1 MKTLTKLFVA
11 AAVLFTSFACTT
23 DATSDIAANLS
34 GGGKTTITLSLEESR
49 TQLGAEANG
58 IYPVSWS
65 EGDVISVNGV
75 PSQSI
80 TIAEDGKVATFTFDG
95 VVNYPYC
102 IAYPAAAEGKVLFAG
117 KQSHTESTFANG
129 AATMYGYAETEG
141 GLQINHLTGVLKI
154 AVKGDKTLS
163 YAQIST
169 IDRAPIAGPFA
180 VDFASGEVTP
190 TAESTAVINY
200 SFGEGVQL
208 STTPIY
214 MHIAVP
220 AGEYDELYIT
230 LYDTEGGVM
239 YAKTKADEKK
249 PLTAGVLRNF
259 TTPIDYMPTSTL
271 HIVKD
276 VASLKAL
283 PNATTDAVVVCDID
297 LAGEAWT
304 PLKGYTRTLNGNGYA
319 IKGLTAPLFEST
331 SATINGL
338 HLEGVNITSSSLTS
352 MGALVG
358 TYSGTEISHCSISGK
373 ITLTRSST
381 AVTNLS
387 ALIGNI
393 TTTSNYTVSDCTNN
407 CVMNLTLSS
416 TNKNYNFNVGGV
428 VGFTADV
435 ADTVEAHF
443 VNNTNNAAITV
454 STPEGGSLA
463 SQLVLGGVL
472 GYIGFVDTYIDGC
485 HNTANITTNIA
496 STTGNLL
503 VGGAASTVYRA
514 TSGKTAYVVDA
525 NNITNSGNVTVNVNS
540 TTAVNVAGCFARLCD
555 DKHTASM
562 KVENFTNSGAIALNS
577 DTSCTGKTY
586 MGGVIG
592 WGVNS
597 MACKNLHNE
606 ATGTVTATMA
616 SKTGEEFHI
625 GGLFGYLRV
634 LKLSNMSATDCYNKA
649 QITSNITSGEC
660 KHNVGG
666 CFGLLFPFTS
676 NAYNITLDNVDNY
689 GGITLNCKSKASETN
704 VGGIVGGMTDG
715 AANTATTNVFK
726 IMNCDNVGD
735 SNNKFHITN
744 GAYGTFHVGGIMGP
758 CFSHVDMDDCSNSM
772 DFLFDAD
779 KATTTNMWGGC
790 IVRFTPQAK
799 VEGRTTTIDNFTNTG
814 NALFIPKTSIAG
826 YDVYSGFISYMAA
839 DGPVHDVIANNIVNR
854 GNIKVVTPLISSTFF
869 AGGFGGYYQYK
880 NSLTMTNS
888 TNYGCIDVTTGQ
900 SKGNVFIAG
909 FVGTTYHAGANLI
922 FTNCHNEESATMSF
936 HTSKHDVDYNIFLGG
951 LVALPRVGVDLKN
964 CSNKADLT
972 LTGSH
977 EYPTETF
984 YTVVGGIIARFS
996 GTFLNLSNVTNIGNL
1011 NIGTEEKPLSVN
1023 TILNVGGISGS
1034 VTAGT
1039 TYSTFDFAAPV
1050 LNTGDILLTNTTI
1063 GNTALSYIGG
1073 VVGET
1078 TVPITNVSAI
1088 CDIKA
1093 TDCPNKGMIMGMPYA
1108 EATKVTNFTVGGS
1121 LITGYNVEDEIYT
1134 ATNLDESNYF
1144 NYIYGTPIEQSVA
1157 EADGGQ
1163 CISVIK

>member
-11 AAVLFTSFACTT
+11 VAALAVGFACTT
-23 DATSDIAANLS
+23 DATNDLGANIL

-49 TQLGAEANG
+49 TQLGAEADG
-58 IYPVSWS
+58 IYPVMWS
-65 EGDVISVNGV
+65 EGDAISVNGT
-75 PSQSI
+75 PSKSI
-80 TIAEDGKVATFTFDG
+80 AIANGGKVATFTFDG
-95 VVNYPYC
+95 VVNYPYN
-102 IAYPAAAEGKVLFAG
+102 IAYPAAADGKVIFAA

-129 AATMYGYAETEG
+129 AATMYGYAESEG
-141 GLQINHLTGVLKI
+141 GLQLNHLTGVLKI

-169 IDRAPIAGPFA
+169 IDRTPIAGAFDI
-180 VDFASGEVTP
+180 DFASGEVVP
-190 TAESTAVINY
+190 TAEAKAVINY
-200 SFGEGVQL
+200 SFGEGVKL
-208 STTPIY
+208 SDTPIY

-220 AGEYDELYIT
+220 EGEYDELYIT

-239 YAKTKADEKK
+239 YAKTKADENR
-249 PLTAGVLRNF
+249 PLNAGVIRYF
-259 TTPIDYMPTSTL
+259 TNPIDYMPTSSL
-271 HIVKD
+271 HIIKD

-283 PNATTDAVVVCDID
+283 PSANTDAVVVCDID

-304 PLKGYTRTLNGNGYA
+304 PLKGYSGTLNGNGYA

-331 SATINGL
+331 SATIKGL
-338 HLEGVNITSSSLTS
+338 HLEGVNITSNKLTS

-358 TYSGTEISHCSISGK
+358 TYSGTEISHCSASGN
-373 ITLTRSST
+373 ITLTRAST

-387 ALIGNI
+387 ALIGSI
-393 TTTSNYTVSDCTNN
+393 TTTSNYIVSDCTNN

-416 TNKNYNFNVGGV
+416 TNSKYNFNVGGV

-435 ADTVEAHF
+435 ADTVEGHF

-454 STPEGGSLA
+454 STPEGGSLV

-485 HNTANITTNIA
+485 HNTANISANIA
-496 STTGNLL
+496 STTGVTV
-503 VGGAASTVYRA
+503 VGGAAGAVYRA
-514 TSGKTAYVVDA
+514 TTGKTAYVVDA
-525 NNITNSGNVTVNVNS
+525 NNITNSGKVTVNVNS
-540 TTAVNVAGCFARLCD
+540 TNAINVAGCFARLCD
-555 DKHTASM
+555 DKHTGSM
-562 KVENFTNSGAIALNS
+562 KVENFVNSGAIALNS
-577 DTSCTGKTY
+577 DTSCSGKTY

-597 MACKNLHNE
+597 MACKNLRNE

-634 LKLSNMSATDCYNKA
+634 LKLSNMSAKDCYNKA
-649 QITSNITSGEC
+649 QISSNLTAAEC

-689 GGITLNCKSKASETN
+689 GGILINCKNKASETN

-715 AANTATTNVFK
+715 TTNTATTNVFK

-826 YDVYSGFISYMAA
+826 YNIYSGFVSYMAA
-839 DGPVHDVIANNIVNR
+839 DGPVHAVIANNIVNK
-854 GNIKVVTPLISSTFF
+854 GNIKVDSPLISNTLF

-880 NSLTMTNS
+880 NSLTMSNS
-888 TNYGCIDVTTGQ
+888 TNYGSIDITTEQ

-909 FVGTTYHAGANLI
+909 FVGTTYHAGANLV
-922 FTNCHNEESATMSF
+922 FTNCHNEESATISF
-936 HTSKHDVDYNIFLGG
+936 HTSKHEVDYNIFLGG
-951 LVALPRVGVDLKN
+951 LFGLPRVGVELNN
-964 CSNKADLT
+964 CSNKANVT

-996 GTFLNLSNVTNIGNL
+996 GTFLNLSDVTNTGDII
-1011 NIGTEEKPLSVN
+1011 IGTDEKPFSIN
-1023 TILNVGGISGS
+1023 TMLKVGGIGGS
-1034 VTAGT
+1034 VEGTAT
-1039 TYSTFDFAAPV
+1039 CTYDFKAPI
-1050 LNTGDILLTNTTI
+1050 LNTGDILYTNVTI
-1063 GNTALSYIGG
+1063 GNLEASYIGG

-1078 TVPITNVSAI
+1078 TVPISNVSAI

-1093 TDCPNKGMIMGMPYA
+1093 MAIPMKGMIMGIPYA

-1121 LITGYNVEDEIYT
+1121 IITDYNVEDESYKSIY
-1134 ATNLDESNYF
+1134 LDQSNYF

-1157 EADGGQ
+1157 EADGGS
-1163 CISVIK
+1163 CTSVIK

>member
-11 AAVLFTSFACTT
+11 AAVLFANFACTT
-23 DATSDIAANLS
+23 DATNDLAANLS
-34 GGGKTTITLSLEESR
+34 EGGKTTITLSLEESR

-58 IYPVSWS
+58 IYPVTWS
-65 EGDVISVNGV
+65 EDDVISVNGV
-75 PSQSI
+75 ESQYI
-80 TIAEDGKVATFTFDG
+80 TIAEGGKVATFTFAG

-102 IAYPAAAEGKVLFAG
+102 IAYPAAAEGKVVFAG

-129 AATMYGYAETEG
+129 AATMYGYAEAEDG
-141 GLQINHLTGVLKI
+141 MKLNHLTGVLKI

-169 IDRAPIAGPFA
+169 IDRAPIAGAFA
-180 VDFASGEVTP
+180 VDFASGEVAP

-200 SFGEGVQL
+200 SFGEGVKL
-208 STTPIY
+208 SATPLY

-239 YAKTKADEKK
+239 YAKTKADENK
-249 PLTAGVLRNF
+249 PLEAGVVRNF
-259 TTPIDYMPTSTL
+259 TTPIDYMPTSAL

-304 PLKGYTRTLNGNGYA
+304 PLKGYTRTLEGNGYA

-331 SATINGL
+331 SATIKGL
-338 HLEGVNITSSSLTS
+338 HLEDVNITSSSLTS
-352 MGALVG
+352 IGALVG
-358 TYSGTEISHCSISGK
+358 TYSGTEISHCSASGN
-373 ITLTRSST
+373 ITLTRAST

-416 TNKNYNFNVGGV
+416 TNSKYNFNVGGV

-435 ADTVEAHF
+435 ADTVEGHF

-463 SQLVLGGVL
+463 STFNMGGVL

-485 HNTANITTNIA
+485 HNTANIAANIA
-496 STTGNLL
+496 STTGATI
-503 VGGAASTVYRA
+503 VGGAAGAVYRA

-540 TTAVNVAGCFARLCD
+540 TAAVNVAGCFARLCD
-555 DKHTASM
+555 DKHTESM

-586 MGGVIG
+586 MGGIIG

-606 ATGTVTATMA
+606 ATGTITATMA

-689 GGITLNCKSKASETN
+689 GGILINCKNKASDTN

-715 AANTATTNVFK
+715 TANTATTNVFK
-726 IMNCDNVGD
+726 IMNCDNVGN

-814 NALFIPKTSIAG
+814 NALFVPKTSIAG

-839 DGPVHDVIANNIVNR
+839 DGPVHDVIANNIVNK
-854 GNIKVVTPLISSTFF
+854 GNIKVDSPLILSSIF

-888 TNYGCIDVTTGQ
+888 TNYGSIDVTTGQ
-900 SKGNVFIAG
+900 TKGNVFIGG
-909 FVGTTYHAGANLI
+909 FVGTTFHAGANLI
-922 FTNCHNEESATMSF
+922 FTDCHNEESATISF
-936 HTSKHDVDYNIFLGG
+936 HTSKHEVDYNIFMGG
-951 LVALPRVGVDLKN
+951 LFGLPRVGVELNN
-964 CSNKADLT
+964 CSNKADVT
-972 LTGSH
+972 LTGNNT
-977 EYPTETF
+977 YPTETF
-984 YTVVGGIIARFS
+984 YTVVGGIFGRFH
-996 GTFLNLSNVTNIGNL
+996 GTFLNLSDVTNTGDII
-1011 NIGTEEKPLSVN
+1011 IGTDEKPFSIN
-1023 TILNVGGISGS
+1023 TILNVGGIGGS
-1034 VTAGT
+1034 VAGT
-1039 TYSTFDFAAPV
+1039 ATCTYDFKAPV
-1050 LNTGDILLTNTTI
+1050 LNTGDILYTNVTI
-1063 GNTALSYIGG
+1063 DNLDASYIGG
-1073 VVGET
+1073 VLGET
-1078 TVPITNVSAI
+1078 TVPISNVSAI

-1093 TDCPNKGMIMGMPYA
+1093 MGIPRKGMIMGIPYA

-1121 LITGYNVEDEIYT
+1121 FITGYNVEDEIYT